1 MGLKG
6 KLIRID
12 DGGVDEDG
20 RKQEI
25 VIDGVTHLGRASKGN
40 FRSDSP
46 VPEIIIDEAELY
58 VKIEEPTEDPSL
70 SVDHAVIYPPSGDFV
85 RKCQIK
91 DLGSRNGT
99 FLNGSRLRPGVTEF
113 IPDGSSI
120 ELGESVRFKCET
132 FDPEPNPNHALMIG
146 HYGET
151 PRIAKSQADE
161 LRTEL
166 LYKGYAENVTVL
178 HDVSATRVKILNTLQ
193 TLAGKVTKNSDF
205 IFYFAGHGN
214 KKGELFFGNERLAVK
229 ELFDALKQFRGRI
242 FMIMDGCYPDS
253 LATPSDLPPHSAM
266 IGHSTRSGVELSP
279 TLLIDTKSPYEVA
292 TNGYIT
298 EAFVRA
304 QRSKNILPDKLLD
317 KLKEDP
323 NIRIIEKK
331 EPRRTTEIRLRSAS
345 DKKANGGIGPSA
357 TQDGPPLT
365 AQSDQESIK
374 NHKIRQRFIMI
385 LKNGGPA
392 ALDVYTNYKDMIDE
406 YFKDNIKD
414 LKDAAKQGFL
424 KCLLIQDYL
433 TAGKIYQEF
442 LRRVDL
448 SQEVTKAY
456 IEFAERDNFSGASII
471 IEKFVS
477 SGLVALNFNDP
488 IKRNVI
494 EEKYLR
500 LKKDGKTD
508 NANLLKKHL
517 SKTGIDFDALD
528 KESQAD
534 GEIPIQPR
542 EYVHQEV
549 VINES
554 EQAMDLFTKFLCE
567 RKFDVAA
574 TVYQKFGLNGKPGF
588 EQALKNAVRMCLET
602 DDPQDAAL
610 IKHDYGVGIDFFK
623 EIEAGLIAVLDRNDK
638 KHCRHYVACL
648 PDESRQAYFNVLSN
662 GLSYYAEILRKI
674 LTEQGVMVMPEA
686 YQRAAYQGYL
696 KNLERGDLS
705 TANDF
710 YDKFDVEKSK
720 RSPEE
725 TKAAISKGFYQC
737 LISGDFKNAKIFL
750 RRVGNLIDT
759 QKILLGAYNDCIHFY
774 PDKLEIAT
782 QISLKFGK
790 LADFPK

>member
-1 MGLKG
+1 MDIKG

-25 VIDGVTHLGRASKGN
+25 IIDGVTHLGRASEFDN
-40 FRSDSP
+40 MSN
-46 VPEIIIDEAELY
+46 PEVIEDAELN
-58 VKIEEPTEDPSL
+58 IRIEDPNL
-70 SVDHAVIYPPSGDFV
+70 VVAERHAIIYPPEGDF
-85 RKCQIK
+85 RNFQIRHLAPDNSTIVNK
-91 DLGSRNGT
+91 WEIK
-99 FLNGSRLRPGVTEF
+99 PGRTEF
-113 IPDGSSI
+113 IPEKGVVQLGSGPLSI
-120 ELGESVRFKCET
+120 RFLY
-132 FDPEPNPNHALMIG
+132 EPYDSGMNPNYALMVG
-146 HYGET
+146 HYGEN
-151 PRIAKSQADE
+151 RRSSKRDAED

-166 LYKGYAENVTVL
+166 LYKGYAGNIITL
-178 HDVSATRVKILNTLQ
+178 HDTAATRIAVIKALNL
-193 TLAGKVTKNSDF
+193 LKGKVTKDSDF

-214 KKGELFFGNERLAVK
+214 KKGELCFGNEKLDVR
-229 ELFDALKQFRGRI
+229 ELFAALSQFRGRI
-242 FMIMDGCYPDS
+242 CMILDGYYTDS
-253 LATPSDLPPHSAM
+253 LASEVELPSHSCL
-266 IGHSTRSGVELSP
+266 IGHSAKSREDHSP
-279 TLLIDTKSPYEVA
+279 TLMIDTNALDEKA
-292 TNGYIT
+292 TSGYLT
-298 EAFVRA
+298 RA
-304 QRSKNILPDKLLD
+304 VLNVLRAGKLIADELGA
-317 KLKEDP
+317 DP
-323 NIRIIEKK
+323 NIRILERS
-331 EPRRTTEIRLRSAS
+331 EYHSNREIRLSTTTQP
-345 DKKANGGIGPSA
+345 NTPGGALRTTPILDAVNQQSLKDIFIRKLRECNPDVFDMYARYNDAIGFR
-357 TQDGPPLT
+357 
-365 AQSDQESIK
+365 
-374 NHKIRQRFIMI
+374 N
-385 LKNGGPA
+385 LKGF
-392 ALDVYTNYKDMIDE
+392 V
-406 YFKDNIKD
+406 
-414 LKDAAKQGFL
+414 DAAKEGFL
-424 KCLLIQDYL
+424 KSMLTGDFPTAERMYL
-433 TAGKIYQEF
+433 EF
-442 LRRVDL
+442 LKGVDL
-448 SQEVTKAY
+448 SKEITKAY
-456 IEFAERDNFSGASII
+456 IEFVERGNFHEAAAIYGT
-471 IEKFVS
+471 FVLPGHICMDFS
-477 SGLVALNFNDP
+477 DADRRRF
-488 IKRNVI
+488 I
-494 EEKYLR
+494 EEKYIS
-500 LKKDGKTD
+500 LKTNGRTD
-508 NANLLKKHL
+508 DAQALGVHL

-710 YDKFDVEKSK
+710 YDKFYVENSIQ
-720 RSPEE
+720 SPEE
-725 TKAAISKGFYQC
+725 LKAAINKGFYQC
-737 LISGDFKNAKIFL
+737 LITGDFKTAKAFL
-750 RRVGNLIDT
+750 KRGGNLIDT
-759 QKILLGAYNDCIHFY
+759 QNILLRAYNDCIHLY

-782 QISLKFGK
+782 QIKLKFRK
-790 LADFPK
+790 LAKFPE